1 MAPCCE
7 TPLTRIEKI
16 KKNQIINR
24 GYSPYNQEPENRES
38 TNNMDLQNS
47 NPAPVLPPEDMTVI
61 IPPYMTDVD
70 GMQPGLQND
79 GSTAP
84 EVIPNAP
91 TFTVPVNPLLPEGY
105 RETLDYNAVQYVNGF
120 YRTQIGRYVRVE
132 QLICSNTIETKEGFL
147 IGVGINYILL
157 QEAATG
163 NIVVM
168 DIYAIKNMYVY
179 YNYGTNP
186 FRAFQPT
193 SQGTSASAVL
203 SAGAS
208 ETEE

>member
-16 KKNQIINR
+16 KKNQIVNR
-24 GYSPYNQEPENRES
+24 GSSPYNQEPENRE
-38 TNNMDLQNS
+38 TANNVDLQNN

-70 GMQPGLQND
+70 GAQPGLQNSN
-79 GSTAP
+79 STLP

-91 TFTVPVNPLLPEGY
+91 TFSVPANPLLPEGY

-132 QLICSNTIETKEGFL
+132 QLISNTVETKEGFL

-179 YNYGTNP
+179 YTYGANP
-186 FRAFQPT
+186 FRPFQPT
-193 SQGTSASAVL
+193 SQAMSASEAL
-203 SAGAS
+203 SPGSS
-208 ETEE
+208 EMEE